1 MSVQVLRGIG
11 VAAALFGVLI
21 FGSIVGTIV
30 TADVAVAQTLRID
43 VEGNRRVEADTIRSY
58 FRVAPGERLDTAK
71 IDAALKGLYATGLFQ
86 DVRITPGPNR
96 ILVTVVE
103 NAVINRVAFEGNKKA
118 KDEQLSQEVQ
128 SKPRGTFSRSL
139 VQSDVQRIV
148 EVYQRSGRY
157 DVTVTPKIVELP
169 NGRVDLIFEINEGA
183 KTGVAK
189 IVFVGNKAFSDQR
202 LKDVIKT
209 GETNWLSFLKS
220 NDIYDPDRV
229 EVDRDLLRRHYLKYG
244 FVDVRIVSAT
254 GEYDPTAKGFIITF
268 TIEEGEQYHF
278 GKVDIRSNIPEVPPE
293 SLRPLLRAESGRIY
307 NADAVEKSAEL
318 VTVEVAKRGYP
329 FAAARPKGDRF
340 PDQKVVNVT
349 FVIEEG
355 PHVYIE
361 RINLRGNTRTRDYV
375 VRREFDIVEGD
386 PYNRALVDRAE
397 RRLKGLGYFKTVK
410 ITTEPGSAPDRVII
424 NVDLEEQSTGEFSI
438 AGGYSTS
445 DGAIAEVSV
454 GERNLLGTGR
464 VAKASVQYGQRSR
477 GFDLSFI
484 EPYILDTR
492 LALGFDLFA
501 KQQTSSQYTTYL
513 TRTIGGDVK
522 TGIPITENV
531 STQLRY
537 TVYQQEITLPSY
549 LDNCNNLTPNFINTF
564 PTPSAFA
571 SGDFIAAWLAA
582 GSPSQTNCYQDGE
595 ASLAVRKELAAG
607 PVIASAVGYTLA
619 YNTLDN
625 GRAPTQG
632 VLVEFKQDL
641 AGVGGDV
648 HNLKSTIDARIYDEI
663 LPDVVGVL
671 RGQAGYA
678 VGFDGA
684 IRMLDEFQ
692 SGPSLVRG
700 FQPAGFGPR
709 DISQIVYGY
718 GGTQDALGGSA
729 LLGGVARI
737 PDAHAADAEGLR
749 HEARPVRGRR
759 PAVGLSGPDLLERDR
774 RVPAAQRIPDR
785 ALLGRRRSDLGFAV
799 RSAALRPRLRPDQ
812 RAPTTGRS
820 CSGSAAVPGS
830 DVSAR
835 RPAGT
840 SAGVAAAPPA
850 GAGTPAPGAP
860 RRGWIRHA
868 LGVFISRRSGRGR
881 PRRP

>member
-118 KDEQLSQEVQ
+118 KDEQLSSEVQ

-244 FVDVRIVSAT
+244 FVDVRIVAAT
-254 GEYDPTAKGFIITF
+254 GEYDPNAKGFIITF

-278 GKVDIRSNIPEVPPE
+278 GSVEIRSNIPEVPPE
-293 SLRPLLRAESGRIY
+293 ALRPLLRAEPGRIY
-307 NADAVEKSAEL
+307 NADAVEKSGEL

-340 PDQKVVNVT
+340 PDRKIVNVL

-410 ITTEPGSAPDRVII
+410 ITTEPGSAPDRIII

-492 LALGFDLFA
+492 LALGFDVFA

-522 TGIPITENV
+522 TGIPITENI

-537 TVYQQEITLPSY
+537 TIYQQEITLPQY
-549 LDNCNNLTPNFINTF
+549 LDNCNNLSPNFINTF
-564 PTPSAFA
+564 PTPAAFA
-571 SGDFIAAWLAA
+571 TGDYQAAWLAA

-595 ASLAVRKELAAG
+595 ASLAVRKELAQG

-648 HNLKSTIDARIYDEI
+648 HNVKSTIDARLYNEI
-663 LPDVVGVL
+663 FPDIVGVI

-678 VGFDGA
+678 VGFDGS

-700 FQPAGFGPR
+700 FQPQGFGPR

-718 GGTQDALGGSA
+718 GGTQDALGGSLYWAASVEFQTPMPLMPKDFGMKLA
-729 LLGGVARI
+729 LF
-737 PDAHAADAEGLR
+737 ADAGL
-749 HEARPVRGRR
+749 
-759 PAVGLSGPDLLERDR
+759 LWDYQGPTYWNVTGESLLLNES
-774 RVPAAQRIPDR
+774 QI
-785 ALLGRRRSDLGFAV
+785 V
-799 RSAALRPRLRPDQ
+799 RS
-812 RAPTTGRS
+812 S
-820 CSGSAAVPGS
+820 V
-830 DVSAR
+830 
-835 RPAGT
+835 
-840 SAGVAAAPPA
+840 
-850 GAGTPAPGAP
+850 GAGLIWDSPFGPLRFDLAY
-860 RRGWIRHA
+860 A
-868 LGVFISRRSGRGR
+868 LTKGPYDKTQLFRFGGGTRF
-881 PRRP
+881 

>member
-1 MSVQVLRGIG
+1 MSVQLLRGIG

-86 DVRITPGPNR
+86 DVRITPGVNR

-103 NAVINRVAFEGNKKA
+103 NSVINRVQFEGNKKA
-118 KDEQLSQEVQ
+118 KDEQLSSEVQ
-128 SKPRGTFSRSL
+128 SKPRGTFSRAL
-139 VQSDVQRIV
+139 VQADVQRIL

-157 DVTVTPKIVELP
+157 DVTVVPKVIELP
-169 NGRVDLIFEINEGA
+169 NGRVDLVFEINEGA

-189 IVFVGNKAFSDQR
+189 IVFAGNKSFSDQR

-209 GETNWLSFLKS
+209 GETTWLSFLKS

-244 FVDVRIVSAT
+244 FVDVRIVAAK
-254 GEYDPTAKGFIITF
+254 GEYDPNAKGFIITF
-268 TIEEGEQYHF
+268 VIEEGEQYHF
-278 GKVDIRSNIPEVPPE
+278 GTIEIRSNIPEVPPDA
-293 SLRPLLRAESGRIY
+293 LRPLLRAEPGRIY

-340 PDQKVVNVT
+340 PDQRVVNVL

-410 ITTEPGSAPDRVII
+410 ITTEPGSAPDRIII
-424 NVDLEEQSTGEFSI
+424 NVDLEEQSTGEFSV

-477 GFDLSFI
+477 GFELSFI

-522 TGIPITENV
+522 TGIPLTENI

-537 TVYQQEITLPSY
+537 TVYQQEITLPQY
-549 LDNCNNLTPNFINTF
+549 LDNCNNLTPNFINSF

-571 SGDFIAAWLAA
+571 TGDFNANWLAA

-632 VLVEFKQDL
+632 MLVEFKQDL

-648 HNLKSTIDARIYDEI
+648 HNLKSTIDARIYNEI
-663 LPDVVGVL
+663 FPEVVGVL

-692 SGPSLVRG
+692 AGPSLVRG

-718 GGTQDALGGSA
+718 GGTQDALGGSLYWAASLEFQTPMPLMPKDFGMKLA
-729 LLGGVARI
+729 LF
-737 PDAHAADAEGLR
+737 ADAGL
-749 HEARPVRGRR
+749 
-759 PAVGLSGPDLLERDR
+759 LWDYQGPTYWNVTGESLLLNES
-774 RVPAAQRIPDR
+774 QT
-785 ALLGRRRSDLGFAV
+785 V
-799 RSAALRPRLRPDQ
+799 RS
-812 RAPTTGRS
+812 S
-820 CSGSAAVPGS
+820 V
-830 DVSAR
+830 
-835 RPAGT
+835 
-840 SAGVAAAPPA
+840 
-850 GAGTPAPGAP
+850 GAGLIWDSPFGPLRFDLAY
-860 RRGWIRHA
+860 A
-868 LGVFISRRSGRGR
+868 LTKGPYDRTQLFRFGGGTRF
-881 PRRP
+881 

>member
-58 FRVAPGERLDTAK
+58 FRVAPGERLDTGK

-118 KDEQLSQEVQ
+118 KDEQLSSEVQ
-128 SKPRGTFSRSL
+128 SKPRGTFSRAL

-157 DVTVTPKIVELP
+157 DVSVTPKIVELP
-169 NGRVDLIFEINEGA
+169 NGRVDLIFEINEGG

-189 IVFVGNKAFSDQR
+189 IIFVGNNHFSDQR

-244 FVDVRIVSAT
+244 FVDVRIVAAT
-254 GEYDPTAKGFIITF
+254 GEYDPNAKGFIISF
-268 TIEEGEQYHF
+268 VIEEGDQYRF
-278 GKVDIRSNIPEVPPE
+278 GKVDIRSNIPDVPSE
-293 SLRPLLRAESGRIY
+293 SLRPLLRAEPGRIY

-340 PDQKVVNVT
+340 PDQKMVNVL

-410 ITTEPGSAPDRVII
+410 ITTEPGSAPDRIII
-424 NVDLEEQSTGEFSI
+424 NVDLEEQSTGEFSV

-513 TRTIGGDVK
+513 TRTIGGDIK
-522 TGIPITENV
+522 TGIPITENI

-537 TVYQQEITLPSY
+537 TIYQQEITLPSY
-549 LDNCNNLTPNFINTF
+549 LDNCNNLSPNFINTF

-648 HNLKSTIDARIYDEI
+648 HNLKSTIDARMYNEI

-678 VGFDGA
+678 VGFDGS

-718 GGTQDALGGSA
+718 GGTQDALGGSLYWAASLEFQTPMPLMPKDFGMKLA
-729 LLGGVARI
+729 LF
-737 PDAHAADAEGLR
+737 ADAGL
-749 HEARPVRGRR
+749 
-759 PAVGLSGPDLLERDR
+759 LWDYQGPTYWNVTGESLLLNES
-774 RVPAAQRIPDR
+774 QI
-785 ALLGRRRSDLGFAV
+785 V
-799 RSAALRPRLRPDQ
+799 RS
-812 RAPTTGRS
+812 S
-820 CSGSAAVPGS
+820 V
-830 DVSAR
+830 
-835 RPAGT
+835 
-840 SAGVAAAPPA
+840 
-850 GAGTPAPGAP
+850 GAGLIWDSPFGPLRFDLAY
-860 RRGWIRHA
+860 A
-868 LGVFISRRSGRGR
+868 LTKGPYDRTQLFRFGGGTRF
-881 PRRP
+881 

>member
-21 FGSIVGTIV
+21 FGSIVGTIA

-58 FRVAPGERLDTAK
+58 FRVAPGERLDSSK
-71 IDAALKGLYATGLFQ
+71 IDSALKGLYATGLFQ

-103 NAVINRVAFEGNKKA
+103 NSVINRVEFEGNKKA

-128 SKPRGTFSRSL
+128 SKPRGTFSRAV
-139 VQSDVQRIV
+139 VQADVQRII

-157 DVTVTPKIVELP
+157 DVRVTPKIIELP
-169 NGRVDLIFEINEGA
+169 NGRVDLIFEVNEGD

-189 IVFVGNKAFSDQR
+189 IVFSGNNHFSDQR

-244 FVDVRIVSAT
+244 FVDVRIVAAT
-254 GEYDPTAKGFIITF
+254 GEYDPNSKGFIITF
-268 TIEEGEQYHF
+268 VIEEGEQYHF
-278 GKVDIRSNIPEVPPE
+278 GNVDIRSNIAEVPAE
-293 SLRPLLRAESGRIY
+293 ALRPLLRTEPGRIY
-307 NADAVEKSAEL
+307 NADAVERSAEL

-340 PDQKVVNVT
+340 PDKKIVNVL

-410 ITTEPGSAPDRVII
+410 ITTEPGSAPDRII
-424 NVDLEEQSTGEFSI
+424 IDVDLEEQSTGEFSV

-492 LALGFDLFA
+492 LALGFDVFA

-522 TGIPITENV
+522 TGIPITENI

-537 TVYQQEITLPSY
+537 TIYQQEITLPQY
-549 LDNCNNLTPNFINTF
+549 LDNCNNLNPNFINTF
-564 PTPSAFA
+564 PTPAAFA
-571 SGDFIAAWLAA
+571 GGSVDIINAWLAA

-595 ASLAVRKELAAG
+595 ASLAVRKELAQG
-607 PVIASAVGYTLA
+607 PVIASVLGYTLA

-641 AGVGGDV
+641 AGAGGDV
-648 HNLKSTIDARIYDEI
+648 HNLKSTIDARIYNEI
-663 LPDVVGVL
+663 FPDVVGVL
-671 RGQAGYA
+671 RGQGGYA
-678 VGFDGA
+678 VGFDGG

-692 SGPSLVRG
+692 AGPSLVRG

-718 GGTQDALGGSA
+718 GGTQDALGGSLYWAGSLEFQTPMPLMPKDFGMKLA
-729 LLGGVARI
+729 LF
-737 PDAHAADAEGLR
+737 ADAGL
-749 HEARPVRGRR
+749 
-759 PAVGLSGPDLLERDR
+759 LWDYQGPTYWNVTGESLLLNESN
-774 RVPAAQRIPDR
+774 I
-785 ALLGRRRSDLGFAV
+785 V
-799 RSAALRPRLRPDQ
+799 RS
-812 RAPTTGRS
+812 S
-820 CSGSAAVPGS
+820 V
-830 DVSAR
+830 
-835 RPAGT
+835 
-840 SAGVAAAPPA
+840 
-850 GAGTPAPGAP
+850 GAGLIWDSPFGPLRFDLAY
-860 RRGWIRHA
+860 A
-868 LGVFISRRSGRGR
+868 LTKGPYDRTQLFRFGGGTRF
-881 PRRP
+881 

>member
-86 DVRITPGPNR
+86 DVRITPGANR

-103 NAVINRVAFEGNKKA
+103 NAVINRVQFEGNKKA
-118 KDEQLSQEVQ
+118 KDEQLSSEVQ
-128 SKPRGTFSRSL
+128 SKPRGTFSRAL
-139 VQSDVQRIV
+139 VQSDVQRIL

-157 DVTVTPKIVELP
+157 DVRVVPKIIELP
-169 NGRVDLIFEINEGA
+169 NGRVDLIFEINEGD

-189 IVFVGNKAFSDQR
+189 IVFSGNKAFSDQR

-220 NDIYDPDRV
+220 NDIYDPDRI

-244 FVDVRIVSAT
+244 FVDVRIVAAT
-254 GEYDPTAKGFIITF
+254 GEYDPNAKGFIITF
-268 TIEEGEQYHF
+268 VIEEGEQYHF
-278 GKVDIRSNIPEVPPE
+278 GKVEVRSNIPEVPPE
-293 SLRPLLRAESGRIY
+293 ALRPLLRAEPGRIY

-340 PDQKVVNVT
+340 PDQKIVNVI

-375 VRREFDIVEGD
+375 IRREFDIVEGD

-397 RRLKGLGYFKTVK
+397 RRLKGLGYFKNVK
-410 ITTEPGSAPDRVII
+410 ITTEPGSAPDRIII
-424 NVDLEEQSTGEFSI
+424 NVDMEEQSTGEFSI

-522 TGIPITENV
+522 TGIPLTENI

-537 TVYQQEITLPSY
+537 TIYQQEITLPSY
-549 LDNCNNLTPNFINTF
+549 LDNCNNLSPNFITTF

-648 HNLKSTIDARIYDEI
+648 HNVKSTIDARLYNEI
-663 LPDVVGVL
+663 FPDIVGVI

-678 VGFDGA
+678 VGFDGS

-692 SGPSLVRG
+692 AGPSLVRG

-718 GGTQDALGGSA
+718 GGTQDALGGSLYWAGSVEFQTPMPLMPKDFGMKLA
-729 LLGGVARI
+729 LF
-737 PDAHAADAEGLR
+737 ADAGL
-749 HEARPVRGRR
+749 
-759 PAVGLSGPDLLERDR
+759 LWDYQGPTYWNVTGESLLLNESN
-774 RVPAAQRIPDR
+774 I
-785 ALLGRRRSDLGFAV
+785 V
-799 RSAALRPRLRPDQ
+799 RS
-812 RAPTTGRS
+812 S
-820 CSGSAAVPGS
+820 V
-830 DVSAR
+830 
-835 RPAGT
+835 
-840 SAGVAAAPPA
+840 
-850 GAGTPAPGAP
+850 GAGLIWDSPFGPLRFDLAY
-860 RRGWIRHA
+860 A
-868 LGVFISRRSGRGR
+868 LTKGPYDRTQLFRFGGGTRF
-881 PRRP
+881 

>member
-1 MSVQVLRGIG
+1 MSVQLLRGIG

-86 DVRITPGPNR
+86 DVRITPGVNR

-103 NAVINRVAFEGNKKA
+103 NSVINRVQFEGNKKA
-118 KDEQLSQEVQ
+118 KDEQLSSEVQ
-128 SKPRGTFSRSL
+128 SKPRGTFSRAL
-139 VQSDVQRIV
+139 VQADVQRIL

-157 DVTVTPKIVELP
+157 DVTVVPKIIELP
-169 NGRVDLIFEINEGA
+169 NGRVDLVFEINEGA

-189 IVFVGNKAFSDQR
+189 IVFAGNKSFSDQR
-202 LKDVIKT
+202 LKDVI
-209 GETNWLSFLKS
+209 KS

-244 FVDVRIVSAT
+244 FVDVRIVAAK
-254 GEYDPTAKGFIITF
+254 GEYDANAKGFIITF
-268 TIEEGEQYHF
+268 VIEEGEQYHF
-278 GKVDIRSNIPEVPPE
+278 GTIEIRSNIPEVPPDA
-293 SLRPLLRAESGRIY
+293 LRPLLRAEPGRIY

-340 PDQKVVNVT
+340 PDQRVVNVL

-410 ITTEPGSAPDRVII
+410 ITTEPGSAPDRIII
-424 NVDLEEQSTGEFSI
+424 NVDLEEQSTGEFSV

-477 GFDLSFI
+477 GFELSFI

-522 TGIPITENV
+522 TGIPLTENI
-531 STQLRY
+531 STQVRY
-537 TVYQQEITLPSY
+537 TIYQQEITLPQY
-549 LDNCNNLTPNFINTF
+549 LDNCNNLTPNFINSF

-571 SGDFIAAWLAA
+571 TGDFNANWLAA

-632 VLVEFKQDL
+632 MLVEFKQDL

-648 HNLKSTIDARIYDEI
+648 HNLKSTIDARIYNEI
-663 LPDVVGVL
+663 FPDVVGVL

-692 SGPSLVRG
+692 AGPSLVRG

-718 GGTQDALGGSA
+718 GGTQDALGGSLYWAASLEFQTPMPLMPKDFGMKLA
-729 LLGGVARI
+729 LF
-737 PDAHAADAEGLR
+737 ADAGL
-749 HEARPVRGRR
+749 
-759 PAVGLSGPDLLERDR
+759 LWDYQGPTYWNVTGESLLLNES
-774 RVPAAQRIPDR
+774 QT
-785 ALLGRRRSDLGFAV
+785 V
-799 RSAALRPRLRPDQ
+799 RS
-812 RAPTTGRS
+812 S
-820 CSGSAAVPGS
+820 V
-830 DVSAR
+830 
-835 RPAGT
+835 
-840 SAGVAAAPPA
+840 
-850 GAGTPAPGAP
+850 GAGLIWDSPFGPLRFDLAY
-860 RRGWIRHA
+860 A
-868 LGVFISRRSGRGR
+868 LTKGPYDRTQLFRFGGGTRF
-881 PRRP
+881 